1 MRCVM
6 CRRPLSTSAVPGL
19 AIGPKCA
26 KDRGLAP
33 EKHRR
38 PRLFD
43 IRATEPN
50 THQIDWVNLINAGGL
65 AGESRP

>member
-1 MRCVM
+1 MRCAI
-6 CRRPLSTSAVPGL
+6 CDRPLSRCAVPGL

-26 KDRGLAP
+26 KDRGLMP
-33 EKHRR
+33 ERCRR

-43 IRATEPN
+43 IRATEPA
-50 THQIDWVNLINAGGL
+50 THQIDWINLINAGGL